1 MKIVVLDG
9 YTLNPGDLS
18 WDTLQT
24 LGESVIFDRT
34 PVAQIVERCRGAQ
47 AVLTNKVAFTAEIL
61 AELPDLRYIGV
72 TATGYN
78 IVNVEEARKR
88 GITVTNVPGYGTASV
103 AQMVFALLLELTQQ
117 VGHHDALVRQ
127 GRWSASPDFCF
138 LDRPLSELDGR
149 VMGVVGF
156 GQIGRAVCRIARA
169 FGMEVLVHT
178 AHPDKYRALP
188 EAREVQFADLDRL
201 FSASDVI
208 SLHCPLTPQTEK
220 LVDAKRLKTMKR
232 TALLINTGRGQL
244 IDEEALASA
253 LQNGEI
259 AGAGLDVLSA
269 EPPPVGHPLVG
280 AKNCFVTPHVAW
292 ATAQARQRLMDI
304 TLDNLRAYVE
314 GAPKNVVS

>member
-18 WDTLQT
+18 WAPLDA
-24 LGESVIFDRT
+24 LGTRVVYERT
-34 PVAQIVERCRGAQ
+34 PADQVVARCQGAQ
-47 AVLTNKVAFTAEIL
+47 AVLTNKVAFTPEVFAQ
-61 AELPDLRYIGV
+61 LPELRYVGV

-78 IVNVEEARKR
+78 IVAIEEARKR

-138 LDRPLSELDGR
+138 WDRPLAELDGK

-169 FGMEVLVHT
+169 FGMEVRVHT
-178 AHPDKYRALP
+178 ATPDKYSAHP
-188 EAREVQFADLDRL
+188 EAREVQFVALDRL
-201 FSASDVI
+201 FEDSDVI

-220 LVDAKRLKTMKR
+220 MVDADRLRTMKN

-244 IDEEALASA
+244 IDEPALAAA
-253 LQNGEI
+253 LQAGQI
-259 AGAGLDVLSA
+259 AGAGLDVLSV
-269 EPPPVGHPLVG
+269 EPPPADHPLLG
-280 AKNCFVTPHVAW
+280 AKNCFITPHVAW

-304 TLDNLRAYVE
+304 TLDNLRAYVQ
-314 GAPKNVVS
+314 GTPRNVVS